1 MIRMKSLIFEGEGE
15 LTGGNINTGKSLAQS
30 LINRGFTKIQA
41 AAIVGNMW
49 AESTFN
55 PTAIGS
61 GGDFG
66 LMQWLGVRK
75 KALAAYAKK
84 RKSSMTNLTVQLDFI
99 KYELLDEYDGTYAYE
114 TRQFQKAMNYGK
126 TIADKAEG
134 FAKFCER
141 PKAGALKASLPT
153 RRKVAQQVFNILDD
167 RDKWGRSKDSKWYG
181 FNPATSSYE
190 QGPNKGKSLSSTKS
204 SKNKTS
210 TTSTSTSKTYT
221 VKSGDSLSVI
231 AQKHGTTV
239 DSLKRANNLKS
250 DTIQIGQ
257 KLVIK

>member
-1 MIRMKSLIFEGEGE
+1 MIQLKALLFEGEGV
-15 LTGGNINTGKSLAQS
+15 LSGDNINTGKSLAQS

-49 AESTFN
+49 AESTFD

-75 KALAAYAKK
+75 KALAAFAKK
-84 RKSSMTNLTVQLDFI
+84 QKKSMTNLTVQLDFV

-141 PKAGALKASLPT
+141 PKAGALAASLPT
-153 RRKVAQQVFNILDD
+153 RRKVAQQIFNILDD
-167 RDKWGRSKDSKWYG
+167 RDKWGRPKDSKWYG

-190 QGPNKGKSLSSTKS
+190 QGPNKGKSLSPKKS

-221 VKSGDSLSVI
+221 VKSGDSLSLI
-231 AQKHGTTV
+231 AQKYKTTV
-239 DSLKRANNLKS
+239 DSLKRINNLKA
-250 DTIQIGQ
+250 DTIRIGQ
-257 KLVIK
+257 TLIIK